1 MLPEE
6 RVTNRARPDE
16 VWKRQPPLIY
26 AYFASLTDNCCTVH
40 NLLICSLSL
49 SLVIIT
55 TVLLRYWHD
64 FLSPPQH
71 LSDSDCRHPVQTSA
85 KATTTSAASDESA
98 TCAICHKTFD
108 MSQFSKKQ
116 RTRMRK
122 GMPGKCQ
129 RCTATS
135 AAATTKKKSKNGPK
149 PTSSQPKKTGEV
161 RQL

>member
-1 MLPEE
+1 MYHNSYDC
-6 RVTNRARPDE
+6 V
-16 VWKRQPPLIY
+16 
-26 AYFASLTDNCCTVH
+26 AS
-40 NLLICSLSL
+40 SLAC
-49 SLVIIT
+49 
-55 TVLLRYWHD
+55 
-64 FLSPPQH
+64 LSPPQH

-135 AAATTKKKSKNGPK
+135 AAATTKKKTKNSPK
-149 PTSSQPKKTGEV
+149 PTSSQPKKTGAV